1 MKPSLNPRFQLT
13 GFIAQAANEHSRQNA
28 RTRSRPATK
37 AVQLSYRVTA
47 VDALDGSA
55 FATGT
60 ELKPDASGRI
70 ACIYTLCTLLPSIN
84 HRHHKTLSHLIAV
97 RPMTHHPAP
106 LPANEEERV
115 LSLEHLRILD
125 SAPEQDFDD
134 IVLLAT
140 TLCDAPIALVS
151 LVDRE
156 RQWFKA
162 CIGLD
167 VKETHRDLAFCA
179 HAILQ
184 PSDVLVVEDAT
195 TDPRFRESP
204 LVLGP
209 PYIRFYAGAP
219 IRTDTGHALGTVCI
233 IDIWPRVLTEQ
244 QRLALLALARQTAAL
259 MQYRLLTQQR
269 DQHAAELALGLE
281 SAQSQSLAVERN
293 LRESQRV
300 SSLGMLTASIA
311 HDFNN
316 LLQALSASL
325 QLVRMRS
332 RRPADVE
339 TLSDTGLRAVD
350 HGRQLVTRLLDS
362 VRQDG
367 PELICI
373 DVSERID
380 AARDLLLRSAGDNLE
395 LSFDLSA
402 QGWGVLCAEA
412 QLHAAVLNL
421 LANARDAMSG
431 SGKVHIATRLE
442 SVKEDPRLPEG
453 DYLVLSVA
461 DNGPGMAAD
470 LKEQIFEPF
479 FTTRRSEPGAGL
491 GLVQVQEFAVNA
503 GGGARVE
510 TAPENGTT
518 VHLYLR
524 ILGPINSMN

>member
-1 MKPSLNPRFQLT
+1 MHAEL
-13 GFIAQAANEHSRQNA
+13 IYAA
-28 RTRSRPATK
+28 
-37 AVQLSYRVTA
+37 
-47 VDALDGSA
+47 
-55 FATGT
+55 
-60 ELKPDASGRI
+60 
-70 ACIYTLCTLLPSIN
+70 YTLLRSMD
-84 HRHHKTLSHLIAV
+84 HRHHKTQFHPIAV

-106 LPANEEERV
+106 LPASEEERV
-115 LSLEHLRILD
+115 LSLEHLKILD

-167 VKETHRDLAFCA
+167 VQETHRDLAFCA

-219 IRTDTGHALGTVCI
+219 IRTEAGHAMGTVCV
-233 IDIWPRVLTEQ
+233 IDIWPRVLSEQ
-244 QRLALLALARQTAAL
+244 QRRALLALARQTAAL
-259 MQYRLLTQQR
+259 MQYRLVSEQR

-281 SAQSQSLAVERN
+281 SSQSQSLALERN
-293 LRESQRV
+293 LRQSQRV

-325 QLVRMRS
+325 QLIRMRS
-332 RRPADVE
+332 RRPTDVE

-350 HGRQLVTRLLDS
+350 HGRQLVTRLLNS

-367 PELICI
+367 SELICI

-380 AARDLLLRSAGDNLE
+380 AARDLLLRSAGDTLE

-402 QGWGVLCAEA
+402 RGWGVLCAEA
-412 QLHAAVLNL
+412 QLHTTLLNL
-421 LANARDAMSG
+421 LSNARDAISG
-431 SGKVHIATRLE
+431 PGKVHISTRLE
-442 SVKEDPRLPEG
+442 SVKDDPQFPEG
-453 DYLVLSVA
+453 DYLVLSVK
-461 DNGPGMAAD
+461 DNGPGMTAE
-470 LKEQIFEPF
+470 LKEQMFEPF
-479 FTTRRSEPGAGL
+479 FTTRSSDPGAGL
-491 GLVQVQEFAVNA
+491 GLVQVQEFAVNS

-510 TAPENGTT
+510 TAPGSGTT

-524 ILGPINSMN
+524 ILGPISATNAPAHITEQ

>member
-1 MKPSLNPRFQLT
+1 
-13 GFIAQAANEHSRQNA
+13 
-28 RTRSRPATK
+28 
-37 AVQLSYRVTA
+37 
-47 VDALDGSA
+47 
-55 FATGT
+55 
-60 ELKPDASGRI
+60 
-70 ACIYTLCTLLPSIN
+70 
-84 HRHHKTLSHLIAV
+84 
-97 RPMTHHPAP
+97 MTHHPAP
-106 LPANEEERV
+106 LPASEEERV
-115 LSLEHLRILD
+115 LSLEHLKILD

-167 VKETHRDLAFCA
+167 VQETHRDLAFCA

-219 IRTDTGHALGTVCI
+219 IRTEAGHALGTVCV
-233 IDIWPRVLTEQ
+233 IDIWPRVLSDQ
-244 QRLALLALARQTAAL
+244 QRRALLALARQTAAL
-259 MQYRLLTQQR
+259 MQYRLVSEQR

-281 SAQSQSLAVERN
+281 SSQSQSLALGLESSQSQSLALERN
-293 LRESQRV
+293 LRQSQRV

-325 QLVRMRS
+325 QLIRMRS
-332 RRPADVE
+332 RRPTDVE

-350 HGRQLVTRLLDS
+350 HGRQLVTRLLNS

-367 PELICI
+367 SELICI

-380 AARDLLLRSAGDNLE
+380 AARDLLLRSAGDTLE

-402 QGWGVLCAEA
+402 RGWGVLCAEA
-412 QLHAAVLNL
+412 QLHTTLLNL
-421 LANARDAMSG
+421 LSNARDAISG
-431 SGKVHIATRLE
+431 PGKVHISTRLE
-442 SVKEDPRLPEG
+442 SVKDDPQFPEG
-453 DYLVLSVA
+453 DYLVLSVK
-461 DNGPGMAAD
+461 DNGPGMTAE
-470 LKEQIFEPF
+470 LKEQMFEPF
-479 FTTRRSEPGAGL
+479 FTTRSSDPGAGL

-510 TAPENGTT
+510 TALGSGTT

-524 ILGPINSMN
+524 ILGPISATNAPAHITEQ

>member
-1 MKPSLNPRFQLT
+1 M
-13 GFIAQAANEHSRQNA
+13 
-28 RTRSRPATK
+28 
-37 AVQLSYRVTA
+37 
-47 VDALDGSA
+47 
-55 FATGT
+55 
-60 ELKPDASGRI
+60 
-70 ACIYTLCTLLPSIN
+70 
-84 HRHHKTLSHLIAV
+84 AV

-106 LPANEEERV
+106 LPASEEERV
-115 LSLEHLRILD
+115 LSLEHLKILD

-167 VKETHRDLAFCA
+167 VQETHRDLAFCA

-219 IRTDTGHALGTVCI
+219 IRTEAGHALGTVCV
-233 IDIWPRVLTEQ
+233 IDIWPRVLSDQ
-244 QRLALLALARQTAAL
+244 QRRALLALARQTAAL
-259 MQYRLLTQQR
+259 MQYRLVSEQR

-281 SAQSQSLAVERN
+281 SSQSQSLALGLESSQSQSLALERN
-293 LRESQRV
+293 LRQSQRV

-325 QLVRMRS
+325 QLIRMRS
-332 RRPADVE
+332 RRPTDVE

-350 HGRQLVTRLLDS
+350 HGRQLVTRLLNS

-367 PELICI
+367 SELICI

-380 AARDLLLRSAGDNLE
+380 AARDLLLRSAGDTLE

-402 QGWGVLCAEA
+402 RGWGVLCAEA
-412 QLHAAVLNL
+412 QLHTTLLNL
-421 LANARDAMSG
+421 LSNARDAISG
-431 SGKVHIATRLE
+431 PGKVHISTRLE
-442 SVKEDPRLPEG
+442 SVKDDPQFPEG
-453 DYLVLSVA
+453 DYLVLSVK
-461 DNGPGMAAD
+461 DNGPGMTAE
-470 LKEQIFEPF
+470 LKEQMFEPF
-479 FTTRRSEPGAGL
+479 FTTRSSDPGAGL

-510 TAPENGTT
+510 TALGSGTT

-524 ILGPINSMN
+524 ILGPISATNAPAHITEQ